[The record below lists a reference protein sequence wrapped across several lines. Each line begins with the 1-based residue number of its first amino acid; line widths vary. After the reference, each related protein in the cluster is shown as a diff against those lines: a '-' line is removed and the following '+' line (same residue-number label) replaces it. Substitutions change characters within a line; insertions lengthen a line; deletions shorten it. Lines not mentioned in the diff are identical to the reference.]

1 MGVNRI
7 IEGVSC
13 SECQSP
19 YTLSKGMC
27 AACYSKKQ
35 RNTEKGKERQKIYN
49 ATLGKEAQKK
59 YKEKNKKEKPLPKTK
74 PNCEC
79 GKPSR
84 AKGYC
89 MTCYQKHYQ
98 REKYGW
104 TTGSNTRE
112 RKDISESEMNARFS
126 KVLMGVKN
134 GLSIRQSLEAIK
146 MNNTKFY
153 NRMTDS
159 QKLELKQTKLSMSNF
174 GQGATYNINRYGIEP
189 TYYNEQND

>member
-1 MGVNRI
+1 
-7 IEGVSC
+7 
-13 SECQSP
+13 
-19 YTLSKGMC
+19 
-27 AACYSKKQ
+27 
-35 RNTEKGKERQKIYN
+35 
-49 ATLGKEAQKK
+49 
-59 YKEKNKKEKPLPKTK
+59 
-74 PNCEC
+74 
-79 GKPSR
+79 
-84 AKGYC
+84 

-112 RKDISESEMNARFS
+112 RKDISEAEMNARFS
-126 KVLMGVKN
+126 KVLMGVKS

-174 GQGATYNINRYGIEP
+174 GQGATYNIHRYVIEP
-189 TYYNEQND
+189 TYYNEEND